1 MKAKSVFANLYI
13 HVILSLCSIILIDQ
27 LYVLGK
33 HIQNMIYYY
42 AYQGVFRYRQSMSLQ
57 NIYSLRLLYT
67 CTSYCVY
74 IQDCFPLFRP
84 IVITIDNLLLA
95 IAKCNLNVIPFHSFV
110 QLTRFEH
117 LKGKNL
123 ESAFN
128 WIKDN
133 IPVANHKRRIAPQL
147 FCVYVS
153 ITRCM

>member
-13 HVILSLCSIILIDQ
+13 HAISSFCSIMLIDQ
-27 LYVLGK
+27 LYVLEK
-33 HIQNMIYYY
+33 HTQNTIYYY

-57 NIYSLRLLYT
+57 KIYSLRLLYT

-84 IVITIDNLLLA
+84 IVIAKDCLPLE
-95 IAKCNLNVIPFHSFV
+95 IASRSLDVKLYPEFNK
-110 QLTRFEH
+110 LTRFEH
-117 LKGKNL
+117 LTEKNL